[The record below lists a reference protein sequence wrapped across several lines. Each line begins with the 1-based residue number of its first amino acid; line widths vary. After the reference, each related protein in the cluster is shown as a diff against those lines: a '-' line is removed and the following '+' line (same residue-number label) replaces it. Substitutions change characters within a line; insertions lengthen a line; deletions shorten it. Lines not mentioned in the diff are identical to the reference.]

1 MGALRY
7 EDIRDEV
14 LKWPENERLRLFAEV
29 LSDSTPS
36 NDEPF
41 SDEEIATMLAEVGSE
56 PLTGAEIVARGVLGG
71 WADMEIEDG
80 AAWVNEQKL
89 KRRNKNQW

>member
-29 LSDSTPS
+29 LGNNVPLDD
-36 NDEPF
+36 DEPF
-41 SDEEIATMLAEVGSE
+41 TDEEIARMVAEVGSE
-56 PLTGAEIVARGVLGG
+56 PLTGAEIVARGLLGG
-71 WADMEIEDG
+71 WADMDKP
-80 AAWVNEQKL
+80 Q
-89 KRRNKNQW
+89 